1 MPVLPATDEAISHAA
16 HALAQGDIMAFP
28 TETVYGLGAD
38 ARDAHAVARVFAA
51 KDRPSFNPLIVHVH
65 NLAAAETLAEFGPLA
80 RQLAHAFW
88 PGPLTLVVPKRAD
101 SGLADLV
108 TAGLDTVALRVPA
121 SDIAR
126 ALLACPLP
134 RQVPTAQAA
143 SARRRRLMC
152 RRSWATSLP

>member
-65 NLAAAETLAEFGPLA
+65 NLAAAETPSGPDRSRSSCRNA
-80 RQLAHAFW
+80 
-88 PGPLTLVVPKRAD
+88 PI
-101 SGLADLV
+101 
-108 TAGLDTVALRVPA
+108 AG
-121 SDIAR
+121 SQI
-126 ALLACPLP
+126 
-134 RQVPTAQAA
+134 
-143 SARRRRLMC
+143 
-152 RRSWATSLP
+152 W